1 MYQVYYKDKLVYD
14 LRDEDLIFIDPVLN
28 LEASKAGSF
37 EFKIPPTHPHY
48 GLFQKMVSE
57 VVVKEDGVEIFRG
70 RVIEDTELFNKVKR
84 IFCEGDLAYLND
96 SIQHP
101 TEYHDM
107 SVRGYLETI
116 ISEHNKQV
124 TLERRF
130 QVGIVTVKDSNDSLF
145 RYTNWESTMQTI
157 KEDLVDDLG
166 GYIRTRY
173 ENGIRYID
181 YIADTLNTCTQSI
194 RFGENLLDFTRNFTV
209 EDLVTVLIP
218 LGAKLEEST
227 IKALEERLTIK
238 EVNNNSVE
246 LVNQTAVNHYGRI
259 TKVVKWDN
267 VHTPANLKKKGEAY
281 LKEGQWENA
290 IIEAKAVDLHLADS
304 AVERF
309 KILDSIHV
317 VSVPHGLDKFFPL
330 TKLSIPLDK
339 PSNATITLGSKE
351 KVTLTAQTN
360 NSNTDL
366 LDKLEKIPSPN
377 KILQQAQDN
386 ASQLIQHMTNGYM
399 VYESNEML
407 CMDTPDK
414 NTARNVWRFNL
425 GGFGHSDTGYN
436 GRFTT
441 AITMDGWILG
451 DRIASNSIDASKL
464 TIDYTTSVENKIN
477 LAESNAEN
485 YTDGRLQNYYT
496 ASEINYKLQVNKDG
510 ILLQAKETAY
520 GYTDGR
526 LQDYYDRWTVDNKIK
541 VGTDGILIQA
551 KSEAKSYTD
560 KMLTGYYTK
569 YEVNNQI
576 NTSKDGILIQAKNTA
591 YQYTDNKFSNVYT
604 KTETNSQIN
613 ASKNGILLQA
623 EQTATNYVDNRLR
636 NYYTSSQIDVKTNRI
651 EQSVSEKVNNSDFG
665 TKISQNA
672 YYVRMAWNNNSR
684 YIQFENSE
692 LNIYDTGNQKL
703 MSLTYSGCWYYYKGN
718 KLGMIGTNSWK
729 GDDTF
734 RGLLFQLNY
743 GGDYM
748 GWGHQETSGG
758 NYQMYLVYYAN
769 NRKSKKGLHFNC
781 STYSEGN
788 LWVSNS
794 CQFIEWSDGTCGI
807 RGGSMTW
814 SNTSNTSA
822 VEISG
827 QNKSFKIY
835 NNVAVDIYTNI
846 NMHGYSIK
854 GQSDARMKKNIV
866 DTSVN
871 ALDVINSVD
880 MKSFDWIE
888 NGEHETI
895 GIIAQQLQDVAPE
908 LVYEEKDGHLSI
920 YTLKLVY
927 YCMKAIQELS
937 GVKKKSTWKDPYTML
952 EKMTFCKKLEENNQ
966 KKENEHED
974 LILPNNQKGMIINGK

>member
-1 MYQVYYKDKLVYD
+1 MYQVYYNNIPIHD
-14 LRDEDLIFIDPVLN
+14 LRDESLILIEPKLT
-28 LEASKAGSF
+28 LEANKAGSF
-37 EFKIPPTHPHY
+37 EFKVSPTHPQY
-48 GLFQKMVSE
+48 NILKKMVSE
-57 VVVKEDGVEIFRG
+57 VVVKEDGAEIFRG
-70 RVIEDTELFNKVKR
+70 RITEDGELFNKVKK

-96 SIQHP
+96 SVQHP
-101 TEYHDM
+101 AEYHDM
-107 SVRGYLETI
+107 TVRGYLETI
-116 ISEHNKQV
+116 INEHNKQV
-124 TLERRF
+124 SPDRRF
-130 QVGIVTVKDSNDSLF
+130 QVGIVTVKDNNDSLY
-145 RYTNWESTMQTI
+145 RYTNWESSIQTI

-166 GYIRTRY
+166 GYVRTRY
-173 ENGIRYID
+173 QNGVRYID

-209 EDLVTVLIP
+209 DDLVTVLIP

-267 VHTPANLKKKGEAY
+267 VHAAANLKKKGEAY

-304 AVERF
+304 TVERF

-317 VSVPHGLDKFFPL
+317 VSSPHGLDKFFPL
-330 TKLSIPLDK
+330 TKLVIPLDK
-339 PSNATITLGSKE
+339 PSSATITLGSKE
-351 KVTLTAQTN
+351 KVTLTSQN
-360 NSNTDL
+360 NNISTDL
-366 LDKLEKIPSPN
+366 IDKLEKIPTPN

-386 ASQLIQHMTNGYM
+386 ASQLIQGMTNGHM

-451 DRIASNSIDASKL
+451 DRIAANSIDASKL
-464 TIDYTTSVENKIN
+464 TIEYITSVENKIN
-477 LAESNAEN
+477 LAESNAES

-496 ASEINYKLQVNKDG
+496 ASEINYKFQVNKEG
-510 ILLQAKETAY
+510 ILLSAKETAY

-560 KMLTGYYTK
+560 QMLTGYYTK

-576 NTSKDGILIQAKNTA
+576 NTSKEGILIQAKNTA

-604 KTETNSQIN
+604 KTEVNNQIN
-613 ASKNGILLQA
+613 TSKNGILIQA
-623 EQTATNYVDNRLR
+623 QQTATNYTDSRLR
-636 NYYTSSQIDVKTNRI
+636 NYYTSAQIDVKTNRI
-651 EQSVSEKVNNSDFG
+651 EQSVSEKLNSSEFG
-665 TKISQNA
+665 TKLTQSSTYI
-672 YYVRMAWNNNSR
+672 RMAWNNCSR
-684 YIQFENSE
+684 YIQFEGSE
-692 LNIYDTGNQKL
+692 LNIYDTSNSKL
-703 MSLTYSGCWYYYKGN
+703 MSLTYDGCWYYYKGN
-718 KLGMIGTNSWK
+718 KLGKIGTNSWS

-748 GWGHQETSGG
+748 GWGHQTSSGS

-769 NRKSKKGLHFNC
+769 NRRDKQGLHFNC
-781 STYSEGN
+781 NTYSNGF
-788 LWVSNS
+788 LWVSANTRL
-794 CQFIEWSDGTCGI
+794 IEWSDGTCGFK
-807 RGGSMTW
+807 GGSTTW

-866 DTSVN
+866 DTPVN
-871 ALDVINSVD
+871 ALDVINGVD
-880 MKSFDWIE
+880 MKAFDWIE
-888 NGEHETI
+888 NGEHEMI
-895 GIIAQQLQDVAPE
+895 GIIAQQLQEVAPE
-908 LVYEEKDGHLSI
+908 LVYEEDDGHLSI

-937 GVKKKSTWKDPYTML
+937 GVKKRTTWKDPYTL
-952 EKMTFCKKLEENNQ
+952 LDKKVFCAKL
-966 KKENEHED
+966 
-974 LILPNNQKGMIINGK
+974 QKGYSDKDEKEHKQINIRRR

>member
-1 MYQVYYKDKLVYD
+1 M
-14 LRDEDLIFIDPVLN
+14 
-28 LEASKAGSF
+28 
-37 EFKIPPTHPHY
+37 
-48 GLFQKMVSE
+48 
-57 VVVKEDGVEIFRG
+57 
-70 RVIEDTELFNKVKR
+70 
-84 IFCEGDLAYLND
+84 
-96 SIQHP
+96 
-101 TEYHDM
+101 
-107 SVRGYLETI
+107 
-116 ISEHNKQV
+116 
-124 TLERRF
+124 
-130 QVGIVTVKDSNDSLF
+130 
-145 RYTNWESTMQTI
+145 
-157 KEDLVDDLG
+157 
-166 GYIRTRY
+166 
-173 ENGIRYID
+173 
-181 YIADTLNTCTQSI
+181 
-194 RFGENLLDFTRNFTV
+194 
-209 EDLVTVLIP
+209 
-218 LGAKLEEST
+218 
-227 IKALEERLTIK
+227 
-238 EVNNNSVE
+238 
-246 LVNQTAVNHYGRI
+246 
-259 TKVVKWDN
+259 
-267 VHTPANLKKKGEAY
+267 
-281 LKEGQWENA
+281 
-290 IIEAKAVDLHLADS
+290 
-304 AVERF
+304 
-309 KILDSIHV
+309 
-317 VSVPHGLDKFFPL
+317 
-330 TKLSIPLDK
+330 
-339 PSNATITLGSKE
+339 
-351 KVTLTAQTN
+351 TAQTN

-781 STYSEGN
+781 NTYSEGN

-827 QNKSFKIY
+827 QKKSFKIY

-866 DTSVN
+866 DTPVN

-974 LILPNNQKGMIINGK
+974 LILPNNQKGMIINGN

>member
-124 TLERRF
+124 TSERRF

-267 VHTPANLKKKGEAY
+267 VHTPANLKKKGETY

-464 TIDYTTSVENKIN
+464 TIDYSTSLENKIN

-781 STYSEGN
+781 NTYSEGN

>member
-57 VVVKEDGVEIFRG
+57 VIVKEDGVEIFRG

-124 TLERRF
+124 TSERRF

-267 VHTPANLKKKGEAY
+267 VHTPANLKKKGETY

-692 LNIYDTGNQKL
+692 LNIYDTGNRKL

-827 QNKSFKIY
+827 QKKSFKIY

-974 LILPNNQKGMIINGK
+974 LILPNNQKGMIINGN

>member
-57 VVVKEDGVEIFRG
+57 VIVKEDGVEIFRG

-124 TLERRF
+124 TSERRF

-267 VHTPANLKKKGEAY
+267 VHTPANLKKKGETY

-510 ILLQAKETAY
+510 ILLQAKKTAY

-781 STYSEGN
+781 NTYSEGN

-866 DTSVN
+866 DTPVN

-974 LILPNNQKGMIINGK
+974 LILPNNQKGMIINGN

>member
-48 GLFQKMVSE
+48 CLFQKMVSE

-246 LVNQTAVNHYGRI
+246 LINQTAVNHYGRI

-974 LILPNNQKGMIINGK
+974 LILPNNQKGMIINGN

>member
-246 LVNQTAVNHYGRI
+246 LINQTAVNHYGRI

-974 LILPNNQKGMIINGK
+974 LILPNNQKGMIINGN

>member
-124 TLERRF
+124 TSERRF

-267 VHTPANLKKKGEAY
+267 VHTPANLKKKGETY

-692 LNIYDTGNQKL
+692 LNIYDTGNRKL

-781 STYSEGN
+781 NTYSEGN

-866 DTSVN
+866 DTPVN

-974 LILPNNQKGMIINGK
+974 LILPNNQKGMIINGN

>member
-246 LVNQTAVNHYGRI
+246 LINQTAVNHYGRI

-267 VHTPANLKKKGEAY
+267 VHTPANLKKKGETY

-781 STYSEGN
+781 NTYSEGN

-854 GQSDARMKKNIV
+854 GQS
-866 DTSVN
+866 
-871 ALDVINSVD
+871 
-880 MKSFDWIE
+880 
-888 NGEHETI
+888 
-895 GIIAQQLQDVAPE
+895 
-908 LVYEEKDGHLSI
+908 
-920 YTLKLVY
+920 
-927 YCMKAIQELS
+927 
-937 GVKKKSTWKDPYTML
+937 
-952 EKMTFCKKLEENNQ
+952 
-966 KKENEHED
+966 
-974 LILPNNQKGMIINGK
+974 

>member
-781 STYSEGN
+781 NTYSEGN

-908 LVYEEKDGHLSI
+908 LVYEEDDGHLSI

-974 LILPNNQKGMIINGK
+974 LILPNNQKGMIINGN

>member
-281 LKEGQWENA
+281 LKEGQWENT

-451 DRIASNSIDASKL
+451 DRIASNSIDSSKL

-974 LILPNNQKGMIINGK
+974 LILPNNQKGMIINGN

>member
-974 LILPNNQKGMIINGK
+974 LILPNNQKGMIINGN

>member
-124 TLERRF
+124 TSERRF

-267 VHTPANLKKKGEAY
+267 VHTPANLKKKGETY

-464 TIDYTTSVENKIN
+464 TIDYSTSLENKIN

-781 STYSEGN
+781 NTYSEGN

-974 LILPNNQKGMIINGK
+974 LILPNNQKGMIINGN

>member
-451 DRIASNSIDASKL
+451 DRIASNSIDSSKL

-974 LILPNNQKGMIINGK
+974 LILPNNQKGMIINGN

>member
-246 LVNQTAVNHYGRI
+246 LINQTAVNHYGRI

-485 YTDGRLQNYYT
+485 YTDVRLQNYYT

-974 LILPNNQKGMIINGK
+974 LILPNNQKGMIINGN

>member
-57 VVVKEDGVEIFRG
+57 VIVKEDGVEIFRG

-124 TLERRF
+124 TSERRF

-267 VHTPANLKKKGEAY
+267 VHTPANLKKKGETY

-781 STYSEGN
+781 NTYSEGN

-974 LILPNNQKGMIINGK
+974 LILPNNQKGMIINGN

>member
-124 TLERRF
+124 TSERRF

-267 VHTPANLKKKGEAY
+267 VHTPANLKKKGETY

-974 LILPNNQKGMIINGK
+974 LILPNNQKGMIINGN

>member
-57 VVVKEDGVEIFRG
+57 VIVKEDGVEIFRG

-124 TLERRF
+124 TSERRF

-526 LQDYYDRWTVDNKIK
+526 LQNYYDRWTVDNKIK

-591 YQYTDNKFSNVYT
+591 YQYTDDKFSNVYT
-604 KTETNSQIN
+604 KTETNNQIN
-613 ASKNGILLQA
+613 TSKNGILLQA
-623 EQTATNYVDNRLR
+623 QQTATNYVDNRLR

-781 STYSEGN
+781 NTYSEGN

>member
-246 LVNQTAVNHYGRI
+246 LINQTAVNHYGRI

-407 CMDTPDK
+407 CMGTPDK

-974 LILPNNQKGMIINGK
+974 LILPNNQKGMIINGN